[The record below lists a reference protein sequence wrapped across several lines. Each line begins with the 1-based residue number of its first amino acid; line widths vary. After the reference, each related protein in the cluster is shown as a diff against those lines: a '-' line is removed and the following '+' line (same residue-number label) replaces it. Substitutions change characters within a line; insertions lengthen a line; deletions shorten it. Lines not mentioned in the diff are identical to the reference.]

1 MDDTDNS
8 LEDIYKSAIS
18 AMRKEVQRLN
28 KSLEYQNLSKK
39 LEKRQQKIES
49 LKTDLKALDQS
60 INSSKF
66 LISPALN
73 KSHKHYSIKIDNT
86 LILED
91 KIQKLHQKINREKSK
106 QWKQEELF
114 EQKMQNMDPCLYLT
128 VVKLDRARK
137 LNLNL
142 RTQLKQLAE
151 ERKQLNFTYSRI
163 TTALRKEP
171 NLSQRLEIIE
181 DFERK
186 IKDKQM
192 SIKILN
198 RMIEQFKVSMTKTDP
213 EVQKLLEKAKE
224 FQETLNENLKVKS
237 GIQFAINKTCEEI
250 EDRMKNPEKISIAA
264 ANLYCRQEIKQIQLD
279 IAEKSKA
286 CKELEH
292 EKLLLQMKYSESLK
306 VKMAAMPK
314 NKRKSLSNVN
324 THSSFAT
331 DKGSSR
337 AGGSK
342 TPGEFSVRQSNYVVS
357 LLNKEKECMITK
369 DIMKALDFFAPG
381 QKLTAKI
388 IAFNRSEC
396 SLSQRSFR

>member
-8 LEDIYKSAIS
+8 LEDIYKSAIT

-28 KSLEYQNLSKK
+28 KSLQYQILSKK
-39 LEKRQQKIES
+39 LEKRQQKLES

-60 INSSKF
+60 TNSSKF
-66 LISPALN
+66 LISPN
-73 KSHKHYSIKIDNT
+73 PIKSHKQYSIKVDNT

-91 KIQKLHQKINREKSK
+91 KIQKLQQKINKEKSK

-114 EQKMQNMDPCLYLT
+114 EQKLQNMDPGLYLT
-128 VVKLDRARK
+128 VTKLDRARK
-137 LNLNL
+137 LNMSL
-142 RTQLKQLAE
+142 RHQLKQLAE

-171 NLSQRLEIIE
+171 NLNQRLEIIE
-181 DFERK
+181 DLERK

-192 SIKILN
+192 SIKILGK
-198 RMIEQFKVSMTKTDP
+198 MIEQFKGSMTKVDP
-213 EVQKLLEKAKE
+213 EVEKLLQKAAE
-224 FQETLNENLKVKS
+224 LQGTLVENQKVKS
-237 GIQFAINKTCEEI
+237 GIQAEISKTCEEI
-250 EDRMKNPEKISIAA
+250 EERMKNPEKISIAA

-279 IAEKSKA
+279 IAEKSRA

-292 EKLLLQMKYSESLK
+292 EKLLLQMKYSEALK
-306 VKMAAMPK
+306 VKTAAMPK
-314 NKRKSLSNVN
+314 SKRKSLSNVN

-331 DKGSSR
+331 DRGSSR

-369 DIMKALDFFAPG
+369 DLMKALDFFAPG